1 MVINSKLFI
10 FYAFMIS
17 IFLNFIPSI
26 SFSYEKDIK
35 LFNKIFFD
43 VVEKDYEFK
52 GYFPDRVRN
61 LTSGWINDKVKISGV
76 DGKVSF
82 VFFEYEEK
90 IKLIDD
96 GKRVDISMS
105 FNLTITKSSLSKKKI
120 IQGKVKSYGEIKGSF
135 TLNDFDEVINNAQ
148 TELIKIF
155 SNDIKN
161 KI

>member
-1 MVINSKLFI
+1 MVINSKFYVY
-10 FYAFMIS
+10 YAFIIS

-35 LFNKIFFD
+35 LFDQIFFD
-43 VVEKDYEFK
+43 VVEKDFEFK
-52 GYFPDRVRN
+52 GYFPERVRN
-61 LTSGWINDKVKISGV
+61 LTSGWINEKVKISGV

-82 VFFEYEEK
+82 IFFEYEEK
-90 IKLIDD
+90 TKLIND
-96 GKRVDISMS
+96 GKRVDISMN
-105 FNLTITKSSLSKKKI
+105 FNLYITKASLSQKKT
-120 IQGKVKSYGEIKGSF
+120 IQGKVNSYGEIKGSF

>member
-1 MVINSKLFI
+1 M
-10 FYAFMIS
+10 
-17 IFLNFIPSI
+17 
-26 SFSYEKDIK
+26 
-35 LFNKIFFD
+35 
-43 VVEKDYEFK
+43 
-52 GYFPDRVRN
+52 
-61 LTSGWINDKVKISGV
+61 

-90 IKLIDD
+90 TKLIDD

-105 FNLTITKSSLSKKKI
+105 FNLNITKSSLSKKKI

-155 SNDIKN
+155 SSDIKN

>member
-10 FYAFMIS
+10 FYAFIIS
-17 IFLNFIPSI
+17 IFLNFIPP
-26 SFSYEKDIK
+26 SFSYEKDII

-43 VVEKDYEFK
+43 VVEKDFEFK

-61 LTSGWINDKVKISGV
+61 LTSGWINNKVKISGV

-90 IKLIDD
+90 TKLIDD

-105 FNLTITKSSLSKKKI
+105 FNLNITKSSLSKKKI

-155 SNDIKN
+155 SSDIKN

>member
-10 FYAFMIS
+10 FYAFIIS
-17 IFLNFIPSI
+17 IFLNFIPP

-43 VVEKDYEFK
+43 VVEKDFEFK

-61 LTSGWINDKVKISGV
+61 LTSGWINNKVKISGV

-90 IKLIDD
+90 TKLIDD

-105 FNLTITKSSLSKKKI
+105 FNLNITKSSLSKKKI

-155 SNDIKN
+155 SSDIKN